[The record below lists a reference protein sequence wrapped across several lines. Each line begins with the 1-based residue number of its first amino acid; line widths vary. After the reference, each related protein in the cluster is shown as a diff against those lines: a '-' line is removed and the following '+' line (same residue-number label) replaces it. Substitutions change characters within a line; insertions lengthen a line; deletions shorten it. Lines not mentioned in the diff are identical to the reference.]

1 MKYEITLRGT
11 LVVTPELGDE
21 PAGNTDD
28 ILRCAFEQTM
38 DEMLK
43 LPDLQDP
50 SVSGAVAQG
59 EIVLAAT
66 VDGADYGDAVKTG
79 DTAMRT
85 ALHAAGIGTEA
96 WNHLPRHI
104 RIECTKVEAEELANA

>member
-1 MKYEITLRGT
+1 VKAGHRLHLHIASSEYPTYE
-11 LVVTPELGDE
+11 PN
-21 PAGNTDD
+21 PNTGG
-28 ILRCAFEQTM
+28 R
-38 DEMLK
+38 
-43 LPDLQDP
+43 
-50 SVSGAVAQG
+50 
-59 EIVLAAT
+59 IVLSAT

-96 WNHLPRHI
+96 WNHVPRHI